1 MGRVIAIISGKGG
14 VGKTV
19 TSINL
24 AASLNKINK
33 NVILVDGNFTTPN
46 VALSL
51 GSPVV
56 PITLNHV
63 LAGRRKIHE
72 AIYQHHS
79 GTKIVPS
86 SISLKSLKNTNLE
99 NFPKALKD
107 LKKLAEIVI
116 IDSAAGL
123 GKEALASLENADDI
137 IIVTNPE
144 MPAVTDALKTIK
156 LAEQL
161 KKNVAGVIL
170 TRTRNDNKE
179 MQIKNIMNLLEKP
192 IIGIVPEDDYVRES
206 IMIRDAVVHTRPK
219 SKASRAYKKI
229 AYKLVGEELEEE
241 RGFFSRLFGLG
252 RR

>member
-1 MGRVIAIISGKGG
+1 MGRVVTIISGKGG

-56 PITLNHV
+56 PVTMNHV
-63 LAGRRKIHE
+63 LAGKKRIHE
-72 AIYQHHS
+72 AIYKHYS

-86 SISLKSLKNTNLE
+86 SISLKALKSTNLD
-99 NFPKALKD
+99 NLPRILKE
-107 LKKLAEIVI
+107 LKKISELVF
-116 IDSAAGL
+116 IDAAAGL
-123 GKEALASLENADDI
+123 GKESLAALEHADDI

-161 KKNVAGVIL
+161 NKNIVGVIV
-170 TRTRNDNKE
+170 TRVRKDNKE
-179 MQIKNIMNLLEKP
+179 MQIKNIANLLEKP
-192 IIGIVPEDDYVRES
+192 IIGIVPEDDSVRES
-206 IMIRDAVVHTRPK
+206 IMMRDAVVHTRPK
-219 SKASRAYKKI
+219 SKASKAYKKI
-229 AYKLVGEELEEE
+229 AHKLVGEELKEE
-241 RGFFSRLFGLG
+241 RGFFSSLFGWMK
-252 RR
+252 R